1 MLGILAWLGKTLS
14 LSTVVPPVVV
24 REVVVPPV
32 VVPEAPLPMSSPRR
46 TRSRAQQGSNSA
58 VGGALAS
65 KKRARDDKIEASA
78 GSIGAWNLMHLAL
91 KCSWAHLASYPLW
104 WEAISTTLRPFK

>member
-1 MLGILAWLGKTLS
+1 MLAWLGKTLS

-24 REVVVPPV
+24 PGVVVPPV

-65 KKRARDDKIEASA
+65 KKRARDDDKIEASA
-78 GSIGAWNLMHLAL
+78 GSIGAW
-91 KCSWAHLASYPLW
+91 KC
-104 WEAISTTLRPFK
+104 TLLGVSAADVSEDKHRSVPSHVL